1 MKSRIKPPIESPDMP
16 YACHNRKASE
26 EARELTVPQYKT
38 ALTPPSWPGEMAPDT
53 AAERKLARAE
63 DLLEEVDRREQM
75 LATQIKAHQHCA
87 AQLAEDRA
95 LLEAERVNH
104 AKKVRLTEEALNR
117 MREQLALESQ
127 TLDEKSRSH
136 QTGADHKDDH
146 IAERAAS
153 QDPQGGEGLKRVV
166 NPASDAAPLLS
177 RLAKQAADFAAL
189 ADTVT
194 ELQRLLAEER
204 AEHEVMARSQMDELH
219 KRQEALAQRE
229 SEMDKRI
236 NVLNADRQS
245 LARAQE
251 EFATAR
257 RETAEW
263 QLKRETIETDLA
275 EREKALALNTEKLE
289 AREMA
294 LKEEGLAFDER
305 QRKIRAALSSLME

>member
-38 ALTPPSWPGEMAPDT
+38 ALTPPSWPGGMAPDT

-63 DLLEEVDRREQM
+63 DLLEEVDRREQI

-87 AQLAEDRA
+87 AQLAEERA
-95 LLEAERVNH
+95 LLEAERVND
-104 AKKVRLTEEALNR
+104 AKKVRLAEEALNR

-136 QTGADHKDDH
+136 QTGANHKDEH
-146 IAERAAS
+146 IADGVSRN
-153 QDPQGGEGLKRVV
+153 PQGAEEVKRVI

-194 ELQRLLAEER
+194 ELQRQLAEER
-204 AEHEVMARSQMDELH
+204 AEHEVMARSRMDELH
-219 KRQEALAQRE
+219 KRQEAMAQRE

-236 NVLNADRQS
+236 NDLNADRQS

-251 EFATAR
+251 EFAAAR
-257 RETAEW
+257 RENAEW

-275 EREKALALNTEKLE
+275 EREQALALNTEKLE
-289 AREMA
+289 ARAMA
-294 LKEEGLAFDER
+294 LKEEGLAFDDR

>member
-38 ALTPPSWPGEMAPDT
+38 ALTPPSWPGGMAPDT

-87 AQLAEDRA
+87 AQLAEERA

-127 TLDEKSRSH
+127 TLDEKKRSH
-136 QTGADHKDDH
+136 QTGADHKDEH
-146 IAERAAS
+146 IADGAS
-153 QDPQGGEGLKRVV
+153 RNPQSAEELKRVV

-194 ELQRLLAEER
+194 ELQRQLAEER
-204 AEHEVMARSQMDELH
+204 AEHEVMVRSQMDELH

-236 NVLNADRQS
+236 NDLNADRQS

-251 EFATAR
+251 EFAAAR
-257 RETAEW
+257 RENAEW

-294 LKEEGLAFDER
+294 LNEEGLAFDER
-305 QRKIRAALSSLME
+305 QRKIRSALSNLME